1 MKFDEVIGQEE
12 VKERLLQM
20 TREGRL
26 PHAIMLCGPQGV
38 GKKALAVAFAC
49 YLLGES
55 RYEVRGARYEN
66 TLLQNNPEQGNLAPR
81 TSNLV
86 PRDTDLASRN
96 AEAML
101 RKLEHP
107 DLHFTYPTI
116 KLPSMG
122 SDHTPVSDDFA
133 HEWHDLLTGGGP
145 YFTMDEWMT
154 AMGGENQQAIITAGE
169 SDELVRKLSL
179 KSSQGGY
186 KVSVIW
192 LPERMNIACANK
204 LLKLIEEPPQQT
216 VFLMVSEEPDQLLE
230 TIRSRVQRIDVKR
243 LPTETI
249 CQALVE
255 RRGISEEQAHR
266 ISRLANGSWLRAL
279 QELQV
284 GTENEQFLDLYI
296 SLMRLAYQ
304 RKIRDLRKWSEV
316 LAGFGREK
324 QKRFL
329 QYFLRMTRE
338 CFMYNFGQQELVYMT
353 EQEEQFAKNFARF
366 VNEANILPIYDLANR
381 AIRDIGQNANAKIV
395 FFDFT
400 LQTIV
405 LLLQK

>member
-1 MKFDEVIGQEE
+1 MTFNEVIGQEE
-12 VKERLLQM
+12 VRERLLQM

-38 GKKALAVAFAC
+38 GKKALAIAFAS
-49 YLLGES
+49 YLLGE
-55 RYEVRGARYEN
+55 EN
-66 TLLQNNPEQGNLAPR
+66 
-81 TSNLV
+81 
-86 PRDTDLASRN
+86 
-96 AEAML
+96 AMVK
-101 RKLEHP
+101 KLEHP

-122 SDHTPVSDDFA
+122 ADHKPVSDDFA
-133 HEWHDLLTGGGP
+133 SEWHELLMGAGP

-154 AMGGENQQAIITAGE
+154 AMGGENQQAVITAGE
-169 SDELVRKLSL
+169 SEALVRKLSL

-192 LPERMNIACANK
+192 LPERMNIECANK

-216 VFLMVSEEPDQLLE
+216 VFLMVCEEPDRLLE
-230 TIRSRVQRIDVKR
+230 TIRSRVQRIDVQR
-243 LPTETI
+243 LPADTI
-249 CQALVE
+249 SEALQQ
-255 RRGISEEQAHR
+255 RRGVSDEAAHR
-266 ISRLANGSWLRAL
+266 IARMANGSWLKAL
-279 QELQV
+279 EALQV

-304 RKIRDLRKWSEV
+304 RKIRDLKKWSDV

-338 CFMYNFGQQELVYMT
+338 CFMYNFQQQDIVYMT
-353 EQEEQFAKNFARF
+353 EQEEQFATNFARF

-400 LQTIV
+400 LQIIV
-405 LLLQK
+405 LLIQK

>member
-1 MKFDEVIGQEE
+1 MNFAEVIGQEE
-12 VKERLLQM
+12 CKERLLQM

-38 GKKALAVAFAC
+38 GKKALAVSFAC
-49 YLLGES
+49 HLLGED
-55 RYEVRGARYEN
+55 
-66 TLLQNNPEQGNLAPR
+66 NPM
-81 TSNLV
+81 V
-86 PRDTDLASRN
+86 K
-96 AEAML
+96 
-101 RKLEHP
+101 KLEHP

-133 HEWHDLLTGGGP
+133 AEWHKLLMQGP

-186 KVSVIW
+186 KVSVVW

-204 LLKLIEEPPQQT
+204 LLKLIEEPPSQT
-216 VFLMVSEEPDQLLE
+216 VFIMVSEEPDKLLE
-230 TIRSRVQRIDVKR
+230 TIRSRVQRIDVR
-243 LPTETI
+243 QLPTETI
-249 CQALVE
+249 CRALIE
-255 RRGISEEQAHR
+255 RRGISEEAAHR
-266 ISRLANGSWLRAL
+266 ISRLANGSWLKAL

-316 LAGFGREK
+316 MAGFGREK

-338 CFMYNFGQQELVYMT
+338 CFMYNFKQAELVYMT
-353 EQEEQFAKNFARF
+353 QQEEDFARNFARF
-366 VNEANILPIYDLANR
+366 VNETNILAIYDLANR

-400 LQTIV
+400 LQVIV